1 MFRTRSLV
9 SYVSLVLVMAAAAG
23 QARAA
28 EDPEAL
34 IRDGIELRRHG
45 EDAKAHGYFQRA
57 YDVGHT
63 PRAAAQL
70 GLVNQALGFN
80 LEAERY
86 LTEALQTQDPWVLSH
101 RNTLEKSRQ
110 TVRARLGRIEV
121 RGLPGDA
128 TAAWAGQ
135 AAQPVPTN
143 NVLWVVPG
151 KVTLTFAAPN
161 HTSVT
166 KETSV
171 GPGESV
177 TVEVEMPAVPQP
189 VAAQPPAAPE
199 PAPVAAA
206 ATQAPAASPD
216 TETSSGRP
224 LRIAGL
230 ITAGAGVAAGVAGIF
245 VYRAGVNKAHAIEQ
259 NANPQSP
266 APYDESNGNYK
277 SLSNAG
283 IGLMIGGGVALA
295 TGVVL
300 YFVGRGA
307 DSEPNEGGTQVSLG
321 YVPGFGAHLSFG
333 GSF

>member
-1 MFRTRSLV
+1 MRRGNGVAVFAALLLV
-9 SYVSLVLVMAAAAG
+9 ATAAT
-23 QARAA
+23 QAHAA

-45 EDAKAHGYFQRA
+45 EDTKAHGYFQRA

-101 RNTLEKSRQ
+101 RDTLEKSRQ
-110 TVRARLGRIEV
+110 TVRAHLGRVEV

-151 KVTLTFAAPN
+151 KLSLTFAAPN
-161 HTSVT
+161 RTPVT

-177 TVEVEMPAVPQP
+177 TVDVDLPPVSQP
-189 VAAQPPAAPE
+189 VAAQPAAAPE

-206 ATQAPAASPD
+206 PAPAASPE
-216 TETSSGRP
+216 TETGAGRP

-245 VYRAGVNKAHAIEQ
+245 VYRSGVNKAHAIEQ

-307 DSEPNEGGTQVSLG
+307 DSESNDAGTRVSFG
-321 YVPGFGAHLSFG
+321 YVPGFGGHLSLG

>member
-1 MFRTRSLV
+1 MCRGNRVAVFAALLV
-9 SYVSLVLVMAAAAG
+9 VATVGTWAH
-23 QARAA
+23 AA

-34 IRDGIELRRHG
+34 IRDGIELRRRG

-86 LTEALQTQDPWVLSH
+86 LTEALETQDPWVLSH
-101 RNTLEKSRQ
+101 RNILEKSRQ
-110 TVRARLGRIEV
+110 TVRAHLGRIEL
-121 RGLPGDA
+121 RGLPTGA

-143 NVLWVVPG
+143 NVLWVTPG
-151 KVTLTFAAPN
+151 KLTLTFAAPD
-161 HTSVT
+161 HSPAT

-171 GPGESV
+171 GAGESV
-177 TVEVEMPAVPQP
+177 TVDVDMPAVPQP
-189 VAAQPPAAPE
+189 AAATPPPAPE
-199 PAPVAAA
+199 PATAA
-206 ATQAPAASPD
+206 APAATPAPSTD
-216 TETSSGRP
+216 AAAGDGKP
-224 LRIAGL
+224 LRIAGI
-230 ITAGAGVAAGVAGIF
+230 ITAGAGLAAEVTGIF
-245 VYRAGVNKAHAIEQ
+245 VYRSGVNKKNAIEQ
-259 NANPQSP
+259 NASSSNP

-283 IGLMIGGGVALA
+283 IGLMVGGGVALA

-300 YFVGRGA
+300 YLVGRSA
-307 DSEPNEGGTQVSLG
+307 DTESTEGGTQVSFG
-321 YVPGFGAHLSFG
+321 YAPGAGAHISLG

>member
-1 MFRTRSLV
+1 MRRGNRVAVFAALLV
-9 SYVSLVLVMAAAAG
+9 VAAASTK
-23 QARAA
+23 ARAA

-80 LEAERY
+80 LEAEHY

-101 RNTLEKSRQ
+101 RNILEKSRQ

-121 RGLPGDA
+121 RGLPSDA

-135 AAQPVPTN
+135 AAQPVPNN

-161 HTSVT
+161 HTPVT

-177 TVEVEMPAVPQP
+177 TVEIEMPAVPQP
-189 VAAQPPAAPE
+189 VAAQPAPAPE
-199 PAPVAAA
+199 PAAAA
-206 ATQAPAASPD
+206 APPTQTPPASPE
-216 TETSSGRP
+216 TEAGSGRP

-283 IGLMIGGGVALA
+283 IGLMIGGGVALV

-307 DSEPNEGGTQVSLG
+307 NSESNEGGTQVSLG
-321 YVPGFGAHLSFG
+321 YLPGFGAHLSLG